1 MATSGKWTKAGEFDF
16 EVNAS
21 MLVGPFYYMLPQTTK
36 ARYIRIYITD
46 SNDKNAT
53 RRHGRRSA
61 KSSP

>member
-1 MATSGKWTKAGEFDF
+1 
-16 EVNAS
+16 VNAS

-53 RRHGRRSA
+53 RDTAAIGEIFAVR
-61 KSSP
+61 K